1 MEQKAT
7 GTGTDMAMAMAM
19 AMATQVIIM
28 EMNKIL
34 NHFGILE
41 IGSKRNRNWAMI

>member
-7 GTGTDMAMAMAM
+7 GTGTDMDMDMDM
-19 AMATQVIIM
+19 DMVTQVIIM

-34 NHFGILE
+34 NHSGIRE